1 MKIENNFGIETT
13 SPYESLQ
20 GEAEIIK
27 LSLLEYLIGNKKK
40 KISIAGYGAAA
51 KANTLLNFSGVKSDL
66 ITMIADKAKSKQNLY
81 MPGSHIPIV
90 SPEKLVKSNIDEYIV
105 FPWNLINEISN
116 EFKDKSL
123 ITFIPNKK
131 NGHKYK
137 LHRYNWCWRIY
148 WKKYPTFSK

>member
-1 MKIENNFGIETT
+1 MDFKNKSFSISEKVENILKIENNFGIETT

-131 NGHKYK
+131 
-137 LHRYNWCWRIY
+137 W
-148 WKKYPTFSK
+148 T

>member
-1 MKIENNFGIETT
+1 
-13 SPYESLQ
+13 
-20 GEAEIIK
+20 
-27 LSLLEYLIGNKKK
+27 
-40 KISIAGYGAAA
+40 
-51 KANTLLNFSGVKSDL
+51 
-66 ITMIADKAKSKQNLY
+66 MIADKAKSKQNLY

-131 NGHKYK
+131 K
-137 LHRYNWCWRIY
+137 W
-148 WKKYPTFSK
+148 T